1 MWEIFDA
8 LLRSRGITA
17 AEFSRETGI
26 SQVTLSTWKK
36 RGGPI
41 GSRHAQ
47 TIADFFGVS
56 VDYLMTGKRPD
67 LAPVT
72 AYSAAAKD
80 LITLIEK
87 ADENQ
92 IEMTADFLRRMMAY
106 KEGLENVLAK
116 DKNG

>member
-26 SQVTLSTWKK
+26 SQATLSTWKK

-56 VDYLMTGKRPD
+56 VDYLMTGKRPG